1 MEIYRDTS
9 GEATLEHPV
18 TGPLTADI
26 YRGDE
31 VLSTNLPVTS
41 SNGIHTVQIDWHFTE
56 YDDTLKIVWKKTD
69 FQRVTWVDVVTPII
83 PLSALDTLLD
93 GVSTEDQYD
102 AERIVRRII
111 EVYTGQT
118 FGKFRGTKEVMGN
131 DSTQLALPTPLLS
144 FTDMSDDM
152 FIYEPSA
159 FVIRGDGWFLGG
171 KPGAYWTIKD
181 APPEDVLDE
190 FTSGVIYA
198 PGVVPKRDFKYTSVY
213 TITGDWG
220 YESVPVAVVEAA
232 KMLISDYA
240 CQDSSY
246 RDKYLN
252 SMKAADWRIE
262 YTQAAYDGTGNL
274 KADQLLNPYKLS
286 NLVVI

>member
-9 GEATLEHPV
+9 SVATLEHPV
-18 TGPLTADI
+18 TGTLTADI

-41 SNGIHTVQIDWHFTE
+41 SNGIHTVAIDWHLTE
-56 YDDTLKIVWKKTD
+56 YNGTLKIVWKQTG
-69 FQRVTWVDVVTPII
+69 FERATWVDIVTPII
-83 PLSALDTLLD
+83 PLSTLDALLD

-111 EVYTGQT
+111 EAYTGQT
-118 FGKFRGTKEVMGN
+118 FGKFRGTIDVVGN
-131 DSTQLALPTPLLS
+131 DSTQLALPMPLL
-144 FTDMSDDM
+144 TLREMSDDL
-152 FIYEPSA
+152 FDYAISS
-159 FVIRGDGWFLGG
+159 FTIRGEGWFLGQT
-171 KPGAYWTIKD
+171 PGAYWTIKD
-181 APPEDVLDE
+181 APPESVLDE
-190 FTSGVIYA
+190 FSSGVIYA
-198 PGVVPKRDFKYTSVY
+198 PGVVKKKDFKYTSYY
-213 TITGDWG
+213 TIEGDWG
-220 YESVPVAVVEAA
+220 YESIPTPVVEAA
-232 KMLISDYA
+232 KLLISDYA